1 MTSTCQQYERVMHS
15 QSTDEH
21 FLMMTGAEYEKY
33 SKCLLSLEEQGVRI
47 VPERR
52 E

>member
-1 MTSTCQQYERVMHS
+1 MHGVSTGKHLILMTDV
-15 QSTDEH
+15 
-21 FLMMTGAEYEKY
+21 EYEKY
-33 SKCLLSLEEQGVRI
+33 SKCLLSLEEQGVSI